1 MQEKDLLDVI
11 EYGIK
16 FYRDKKL
23 GNRFSLLEYYSLT
36 DIKPL
41 DLSRIA
47 YQQKRVSVGLTLRVF
62 SEKYFW
68 LSRPL
73 DMGSRLNLN
82 HSIKGHELTPDDKF
96 LIKNA
101 IEQEEYPLVD
111 GVFDMMARHYVEHGI
126 EYASKENI
134 RNQVISSYNRAKG
147 IYDVKSEEIVFDDA
161 KPKILMK

>member
-47 YQQKRVSVGLTLRVF
+47 YQQKRVSVGLALRLF

-73 DMGSRLNLN
+73 DMESRLNLN

-101 IEQEEYPLVD
+101 IEQEEYPLID
-111 GVFDMMARHYVEHGI
+111 GVFDMIARHYVNQGI
-126 EYASKENI
+126 ESVTKDIISA
-134 RNQVISSYNRAKG
+134 QVISAYNNAKG
-147 IYDVKSEEIVFDDA
+147 IKETSNDQFLYNDVK
-161 KPKILMK
+161 PKLLMK